1 MECDVLIKKADWVV
15 TMDEEFPNSI
25 KSILS

>member
-15 TMDEEFPNSI
+15 TMDEEFSNSI